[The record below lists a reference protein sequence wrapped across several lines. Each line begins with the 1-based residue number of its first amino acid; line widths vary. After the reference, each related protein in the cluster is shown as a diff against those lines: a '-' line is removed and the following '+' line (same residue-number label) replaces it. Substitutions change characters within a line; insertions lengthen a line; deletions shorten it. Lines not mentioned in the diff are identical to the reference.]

1 MLVDNHTAKDEE
13 LFSYVVASGDMRFIE
28 IAERVLFLRDD
39 PERGLIIRGEVPE
52 CGPDCYANLSHI
64 LLEHVMGYEDRHQAE
79 QTAKA
84 ADQFGQR
91 LAQEMIDIGILD
103 LKCKAEAKALSD
115 ALAIVVNSM
124 DVPFEVDQSGSY
136 LRFRLA
142 YCPLH
147 ASADKSGLNLWV
159 PLAHRSLT
167 ALIETLLKGLAP
179 GWKLQSPA
187 ERETDEP
194 LREILV
200 SRD

>member
-1 MLVDNHTAKDEE
+1 MLVDNHTTKSDE

-28 IAERVLFLRDD
+28 IAERVLFLRED
-39 PERGLIIRGEVPE
+39 PELGLVIRGEVPE
-52 CGPDCYANLSHI
+52 CGPDCYANLSYI
-64 LLEHVMGYEDRHQAE
+64 LLEHVMGYEDRHRAE

-91 LAQEMIDIGILD
+91 LGQEMIAIGILD
-103 LKCKAEAKALSD
+103 TSSEHEVR
-115 ALAIVVNSM
+115 ALAEVLTIVVNSM
-124 DVPFEVDQSGSY
+124 DVPFDIDQSDNY
-136 LRFRLA
+136 LRFKLVH
-142 YCPLH
+142 CPLH
-147 ASADKSGLNLWV
+147 ASAEKAGLNLWV

-167 ALIETLLKGLAP
+167 AVIETLLKGFAP
-179 GWKLQSPA
+179 GWTLQSPV